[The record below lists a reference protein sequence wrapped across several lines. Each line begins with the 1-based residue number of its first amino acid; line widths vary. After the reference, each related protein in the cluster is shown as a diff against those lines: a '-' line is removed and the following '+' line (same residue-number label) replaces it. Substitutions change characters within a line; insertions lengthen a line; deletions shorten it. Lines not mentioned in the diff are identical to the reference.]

1 MHSMVS
7 GKETKLTEQ
16 REAGA
21 REAGGKARAAA
32 PTSDHPPGAAET
44 RDRRLGVAETRDR
57 PLDAAK
63 PHDRPLGAAKTRGR
77 PRSFDRETALEKAI
91 LAFWER
97 GYEATSVSDLTRAM
111 DIGAPSLYA
120 AFGDKRSLF
129 EEVVR
134 VYSSRYAAFAD
145 HALADAPTSRDA
157 VERTLREA
165 AGAYTEPDRPH
176 GCLIAHAAINCT
188 TPEVATSLRDRR
200 NATIAAFESRIE
212 EDIAAGALP
221 ARTDAGA
228 LARHTGAMIQGMSQQ
243 ARDGA
248 SREELE
254 ALVEIAMAIWPRT

>member
-1 MHSMVS
+1 MVS

-16 REAGA
+16 GEAGA
-21 REAGGKARAAA
+21 REAGGKAHAAA

-44 RDRRLGVAETRDR
+44 RDRRLGAAETRDR
-57 PLDAAK
+57 PLDATKA
-63 PHDRPLGAAKTRGR
+63 HGRPLGAAKTRGR

-188 TPEVATSLRDRR
+188 TPEVANSLRDRR
-200 NATIAAFESRIE
+200 NATIAAFEGRIE

-221 ARTDAGA
+221 AGTDAGA